1 MKKTAQP
8 VMKKVYAQ
16 PSYAQD
22 IQMNAVRKINSLL
35 SSGTVSVTGPSQNRT
50 MKQQP
55 AQPKTV
61 FVQKGECYVC
71 DEHIGINGT
80 LVTEAFTSV
89 SNTKIP
95 TKIGRIVGDAFM
107 VIVSMDD
114 VICKRCLTMFNQM
127 DRLETDLDRVKSN
140 ILTLINKKYGI
151 NDNGNTGASSTN
163 VVDIKPPPAK
173 VQRLNTSAGTINA
186 NYTNRKT
193 SNGGE
198 ADDETRKITT
208 VPLLQP
214 IQTTTQTV
222 NQFAGGQRVV
232 NVSGSGDSID
242 GQITTIYE
250 TSPQNSFGQ
259 TQLVRQ
265 QQPTTTQRK
274 PIKIYKCMS
283 CDFKTTDIK
292 LFQPHY
298 DTCRQQNGYRCKL
311 CKKIFTSVSALKAHN
326 VEKHASEFTCS
337 ICNINYMNENTYKKH
352 METNHPD
359 IKTIESSTTVT
370 SSGQQLY
377 SCNVCPFKTYEKA
390 TFDAHSRKHVKV
402 KPFKCR
408 ICSARFETREL
419 AGVHAKTHCP
429 DFFKCGTCSMTFT
442 QKELL
447 VKHFETHKTSQQV
460 AQKQQ
465 IVSQIQTSTQLTQPI
480 AVSQDLTTQKLL
492 QDTID
497 EALRETGDSGP
508 KINFYSCHICSLT
521 FIQETYYKQHMETH
535 KRESN
540 KKVGTQAVAVTTST
554 VSNTHSLIR
563 TDQRVTNTPT
573 TIIATQPNTSISDN
587 DLEIMFEKMH
597 SDKAEIEG
605 NANNT
610 DGVVITSHESS
621 TGGYTF
627 NITMANQQDATSNN
641 VDVENKNKQDG
652 NESLAPVAIDM
663 PQLDQSDDQQQQP
676 ADQEQQT
683 NSEQQQHQEHLE
695 NEQGVAVSMPSLDD
709 DADGSQ
715 PSSSDQVP
723 MDLEDIQNAA
733 ESGQIKFILNEN
745 GQLLQLDN
753 HILTTDA
760 EGNQILVQGSEQ
772 IQQLLQSVG
781 VLQAD
786 GDGTEQTFQMIQG
799 ENNQMILVQGDNN
812 EAQLID
818 ASMLNEDGQL
828 VIQHHG
834 DQLPEGMHVVN
845 EDGVQVP
852 VSIAFA
858 QHLESAAAQH
868 LESAQHMES
877 AQHQEGENEIEQKPE
892 IQDQQH
898 TEEVEAEQAVTI
910 KSEDTSSQDGEQ
922 QAANEADAGITTVT
936 TSTRAPVSS
945 TTGEVYFSLDEI
957 MNQSEQK

>member
-35 SSGTVSVTGPSQNRT
+35 SSGTVSVTGPSQTRI
-50 MKQQP
+50 MKQQQP

-61 FVQKGECYVC
+61 FVQKGECYIC
-71 DEHIGINGT
+71 DEHIGNNGT
-80 LVTEAFTSV
+80 LVTEAFTTA

-107 VIVSMDD
+107 VIVSVDD

-151 NDNGNTGASSTN
+151 NDNGNAGASSTN

-173 VQRLNTSAGTINA
+173 VQRLNTSVGTINA

-193 SNGGE
+193 SNGGDAE
-198 ADDETRKITT
+198 DDTRKITT

-214 IQTTTQTV
+214 IQSQPV
-222 NQFAGGQRVV
+222 NQFAGGQRI
-232 NVSGSGDSID
+232 VSVSASSDAID
-242 GQITTIYE
+242 GTIAGLYE
-250 TSPQNSFGQ
+250 TAQQNNFGQ

-265 QQPTTTQRK
+265 VNQQAASTQRK

-311 CKKIFTSVSALKAHN
+311 CKKLFTSVVALKAHN

-337 ICNINYMNENTYKKH
+337 ICSINYMNEATYKKH

-359 IKTIESSTTVT
+359 IKTIETSTAVA
-370 SSGQQLY
+370 SGQLY
-377 SCNVCPFKTYEKA
+377 SCNICTFKTYEKGV
-390 TFDAHSRKHVKV
+390 FEAHSRKHVKV

-442 QKELL
+442 QKDLL
-447 VKHFETHKTSQQV
+447 VKHFETHKPQQQV
-460 AQKQQ
+460 GQKQQ
-465 IVSQIQTSTQLTQPI
+465 IVSQIQTSQLTQPTQI

-497 EALRETGDSGP
+497 EALRETGDAGP

-540 KKVGTQAVAVTTST
+540 KKTGSQAVAVTTST

-563 TDQRVTNTPT
+563 TDQRVANTPT
-573 TIIATQPNTSISDN
+573 TIIQTQTNTSISDN

-610 DGVVITSHESS
+610 EGVVITSHESS

-627 NITMANQQDATSNN
+627 NITMANQQDATANN
-641 VDVENKNKQDG
+641 IDVENKNKQEG
-652 NESLAPVAIDM
+652 NEGLTPVTIDM
-663 PQLDQSDDQQQQP
+663 PQLDQSDDHQLELQQQQQQQQQP

-683 NSEQQQHQEHLE
+683 NSEQQHQEHLD
-695 NEQGVAVSMPSLDD
+695 NEQKLAQGVSVSMPSLDD

-723 MDLEDIQNAA
+723 MDLDDIQNAA

-760 EGNQILVQGSEQ
+760 EGNQILVQDSEQ

-781 VLQAD
+781 VLQASD
-786 GDGTEQTFQMIQG
+786 GEGGEQTFQMIQG

-858 QHLESAAAQH
+858 QHLESAAVEHHQQQQEQH
-868 LESAQHMES
+868 EL
-877 AQHQEGENEIEQKPE
+877 QHQEGEHEIEQKSAHH
-892 IQDQQH
+892 QDQQQH
-898 TEEVEAEQAVTI
+898 TEEIEAEQAIAI
-910 KSEDTSSQDGEQ
+910 KSEDTSSQDGDQ
-922 QAANEADAGITTVT
+922 QAATEAD
-936 TSTRAPVSS
+936 S
-945 TTGEVYFSLDEI
+945 GEW
-957 MNQSEQK
+957 Q